1 MQGEEPGGLRAASVY
16 WTGRAHLWFQEFSTY
31 NRIRDPAHST
41 AAYAR
46 ANCDVPRHSPDL
58 VFILT
63 TESVTHESLHHP
75 PLAGTQTI
83 LVVDDVG
90 VVRKIAFRLLSESGY
105 RVFEAGSASEALE
118 VLSTA
123 RQPISLAIVDVILP
137 EVSGVDLVK
146 LVREQWPTTRV
157 IFMSAFPAEVLVRE
171 GLDHP
176 NVLFLAKPFTRDELL
191 TRVTEALSPHRRG
204 HGEASRS
211 DRPAS

>member
-1 MQGEEPGGLRAASVY
+1 VTDEPFA
-16 WTGRAHLWFQEFSTY
+16 
-31 NRIRDPAHST
+31 
-41 AAYAR
+41 
-46 ANCDVPRHSPDL
+46 
-58 VFILT
+58 
-63 TESVTHESLHHP
+63 HHP
-75 PLAGTQTI
+75 RLAGTETI

-105 RVFEAGSASEALE
+105 RVFEASSASEALE

-146 LVREQWPTTRV
+146 LVREQWPATRI

-191 TRVTEALSPHRRG
+191 TRVTEALSHRRRG
-204 HGEASRS
+204 HGQASRS
-211 DRPAS
+211 DRPAP

>member
-1 MQGEEPGGLRAASVY
+1 
-16 WTGRAHLWFQEFSTY
+16 
-31 NRIRDPAHST
+31 
-41 AAYAR
+41 
-46 ANCDVPRHSPDL
+46 
-58 VFILT
+58 
-63 TESVTHESLHHP
+63 VTDQSLPHP
-75 PLAGTQTI
+75 QLAGTQTI

-118 VLSTA
+118 VLSTS
-123 RQPISLAIVDVILP
+123 RQPINLAIVDVILP

-146 LVREQWPTTRV
+146 LMREQWPTTRV

-176 NVLFLAKPFTRDELL
+176 NVVFLAKPFTRDELL
-191 TRVTEALSPHRRG
+191 TRVTEALLPQRRG
-204 HGEASRS
+204 HGETSRS